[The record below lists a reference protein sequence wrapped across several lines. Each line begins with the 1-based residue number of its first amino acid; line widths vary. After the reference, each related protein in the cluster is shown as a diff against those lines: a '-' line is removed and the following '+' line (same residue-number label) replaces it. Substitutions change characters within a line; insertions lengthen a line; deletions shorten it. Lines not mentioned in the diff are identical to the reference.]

1 MKPYQII
8 KNRRVTE
15 KTRVLESLHERESN
29 PSVRKCQNPKY
40 VFVVDKNA
48 NKYQIKDAIEELY
61 KEKKIKVLSVNTI
74 LNKPKKKRVKGRLG
88 KTSYCKKAVVTL
100 AAGDFL
106 DEQV

>member
-1 MKPYQII
+1 MKPQQIV

-15 KTRVLESLHERESN
+15 KTRMLESLHERDAN
-29 PSVRKCQNPKY
+29 PSVRKCQSPKY
-40 VFVVDKNA
+40 VFVVDKKA
-48 NKYQIKDAIEELY
+48 NKHQIKEAVEQIY